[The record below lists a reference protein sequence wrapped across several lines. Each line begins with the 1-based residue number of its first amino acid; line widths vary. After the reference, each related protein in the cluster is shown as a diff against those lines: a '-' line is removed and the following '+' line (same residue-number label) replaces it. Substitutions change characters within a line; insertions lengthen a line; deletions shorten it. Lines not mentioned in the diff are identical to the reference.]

1 MLWLQYCLKSAKSI
15 KIWFMNSI
23 LIPLIDLKTG
33 ESMIKKNSL
42 HFKLNMFI
50 LSMLFLIVSIG
61 FIIAINIFIN
71 IYEADV
77 LKNISSGVPEF
88 RAVVIDKNKDQ
99 LLSFAEGLIDPSYQ
113 LLTQKNSNNEESV
126 HDMVKLSARFLAN
139 ICES

>member
-1 MLWLQYCLKSAKSI
+1 
-15 KIWFMNSI
+15 MNSI
-23 LIPLIDLKTG
+23 LIPLIDLKIG

>member
-1 MLWLQYCLKSAKSI
+1 
-15 KIWFMNSI
+15 
-23 LIPLIDLKTG
+23 
-33 ESMIKKNSL
+33 MIKKNSL

-88 RAVVIDKNKDQ
+88 RAVVIDKNKD
-99 LLSFAEGLIDPSYQ
+99 
-113 LLTQKNSNNEESV
+113 
-126 HDMVKLSARFLAN
+126 
-139 ICES
+139 

>member
-1 MLWLQYCLKSAKSI
+1 
-15 KIWFMNSI
+15 
-23 LIPLIDLKTG
+23 
-33 ESMIKKNSL
+33 MIKKNSL

-113 LLTQKNSNNEESV
+113 LLTQKNSNNEE
-126 HDMVKLSARFLAN
+126 N
-139 ICES
+139 IKEYIPL